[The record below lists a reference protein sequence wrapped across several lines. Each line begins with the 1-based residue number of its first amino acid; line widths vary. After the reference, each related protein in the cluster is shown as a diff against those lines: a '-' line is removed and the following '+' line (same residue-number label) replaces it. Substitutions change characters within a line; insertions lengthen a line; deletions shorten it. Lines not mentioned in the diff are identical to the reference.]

1 MSIKWE
7 PLPAHKLDTLKNS
20 SLDNLIELY
29 NNGFRFDDGN
39 IPSMSFKNTLDIR
52 TFTYPL
58 GIVSLAPTITLNK
71 TSFIPGEQ
79 VIVTMCADQSSSVIA
94 TIVEPNNLEGY
105 GPKTIAAGT
114 CITAT
119 FNVSSTYY
127 NGTYTVYLKNSA
139 GTTLAQQSYTISGAL
154 PFPPPLPRISL
165 NKTSF
170 VPGDQV
176 VVTMCASSSSSVIA
190 TIVEPTNLV
199 GYGPRTISIGTC
211 IRATFNVTNTYTN
224 GTYVVY
230 LKDSAG
236 TILEQRSYTISGAG
250 GTLPPTTPPPTTQ
263 PPTTQPPSSPT
274 ITLNKT
280 SFVPGEQAIV
290 TMCASS
296 SSSVIATIVEPTNL
310 IGYGPR
316 TISSGTCITATF
328 NVSSSYPNGTY
339 TVYLKNASGT
349 TLAQKSYT
357 ISGASGTPPPTTQP
371 PTTPPPSQSSITL
384 NKTSFVPGEQVIITM
399 CADQSSSAIA
409 TIVEPTNL
417 VGYGPRT
424 ISAGTCITATFNVS
438 NSYSNGTYT
447 IYLKNSSGI
456 TLIQK
461 SYTVSGASGTPP
473 PTTQPPTTQ
482 PPTTQPPIQCDHN
495 TEISIPPIGCIPK
508 SYLIYGGVGFVLLM
522 LLKK

>member
-119 FNVSSTYY
+119 FNVS
-127 NGTYTVYLKNSA
+127 
-139 GTTLAQQSYTISGAL
+139 
-154 PFPPPLPRISL
+154 
-165 NKTSF
+165 
-170 VPGDQV
+170 
-176 VVTMCASSSSSVIA
+176 
-190 TIVEPTNLV
+190 
-199 GYGPRTISIGTC
+199 
-211 IRATFNVTNTYTN
+211 
-224 GTYVVY
+224 
-230 LKDSAG
+230 
-236 TILEQRSYTISGAG
+236 
-250 GTLPPTTPPPTTQ
+250 
-263 PPTTQPPSSPT
+263 
-274 ITLNKT
+274 
-280 SFVPGEQAIV
+280 
-290 TMCASS
+290 
-296 SSSVIATIVEPTNL
+296 
-310 IGYGPR
+310 
-316 TISSGTCITATF
+316 
-328 NVSSSYPNGTY
+328 
-339 TVYLKNASGT
+339 
-349 TLAQKSYT
+349 
-357 ISGASGTPPPTTQP
+357 
-371 PTTPPPSQSSITL
+371 
-384 NKTSFVPGEQVIITM
+384 
-399 CADQSSSAIA
+399 
-409 TIVEPTNL
+409 
-417 VGYGPRT
+417 
-424 ISAGTCITATFNVS
+424 